1 MLDKQTV
8 TLNLTV
14 PTVFPKHNVK
24 QGLPVDHVT
33 TSLEVARLK
42 HKHFRK
48 MQTMAEEQ
56 QIHYIMS
63 ELTGLSSDDVDEL
76 DAEDSAALS
85 EIIFGFMK
93 RYADISRKLAGD

>member
-1 MLDKQTV
+1 MLEKRTV

-14 PTVFPKHNVK
+14 PTVFPKYNVRHN
-24 QGLPVDHVT
+24 LPENQET
-33 TSLEVARLK
+33 TAIEVARLK

-48 MQTMAEEQ
+48 MQTMPEDQ
-56 QIHYIMS
+56 QIHYIMC
-63 ELTGLSSDDVDEL
+63 ELTGLAHDDIDEL

-93 RYADISRKLAGD
+93 RYADISKKLS